1 MYQGYEVSLKIGDV
15 CVCGGGVG
23 VCGGVCVWRQREQGE
38 EFYPAPEI
46 LFNPL
51 VFQRYFFKSPLSDLL
66 R

>member
-1 MYQGYEVSLKIGDV
+1 MYQGCEVSLKTGDV
-15 CVCGGGVG
+15 CVC
-23 VCGGVCVWRQREQGE
+23 VCVCVWRQREQGE
-38 EFYPAPEI
+38 EFYLAPEI

>member
-1 MYQGYEVSLKIGDV
+1 MYQGCEVSLKTGDV
-15 CVCGGGVG
+15 C
-23 VCGGVCVWRQREQGE
+23 VCVWRQREQGE